1 MRLDPSAWK
10 LRYTMSRPEDLPAL
24 SPRSRAVAQLCA
36 LFVPDALE
44 VARLERLL
52 EEPSL
57 AALPLPAAG
66 ALGKAVAELVGVGV
80 AKRSANGAVAMV
92 PATGL
97 ALLREARTAGALGA
111 LLDAVAGLL
120 QREKQAPALAGDAHQ
135 ARMDAADRN
144 ERTAQLLQR
153 GYLLAGDVRAFEALK
168 SNRRPDFALL
178 AEPFAEEALRAVPAA
193 LRQEACEA
201 CLSHVVQHCA
211 PAEAVTDAC
220 QAIGDSP
227 LAFADDVTF
236 IRVLQGD
243 FAAATAVFDALP
255 GTLRQT
261 TAAEVGRAS
270 ICALTAMLRGED
282 EAAALAIRQV
292 LDVLRGNRK
301 RLVFPEPRAFALSLL
316 ALARLDTPASQTL
329 LADIAEAH
337 RWDQPGGSG
346 LALAQRAA
354 NVKAKSG
361 ASFYGQRPD
370 GFAGLL
376 DGIASCWLDAAL
388 DDEALAPI
396 RQLGARA
403 EENGF
408 AWVAA
413 ECRAVL
419 AQLSQRQDAAA
430 EGNPDGHAQLGTITL
445 TTLTVPPGTWEQSLG
460 LIEELAEAP
469 TGDEAEDA
477 AAPDG
482 RLAWTLRA
490 GSGHVELEAREQRR
504 GAGGGWTRGKQYG
517 AKRLAAES
525 TRMDFL
531 LPQDEAAIAAA
542 ATRQEWSRK
551 VSYFGLASLHAL
563 AGHPLVQDAKGQP
576 LEVVRREPE
585 LSVDQA
591 ADGAVVVRAMPPR
604 AGTDGAYS
612 VRFPSPGRCE
622 ITHFSAAHQRLFR
635 AIPEPGL
642 KLPGSA
648 RQRLLKTVPALA
660 SRVRVASSLQNVA
673 VEAVRVE
680 ADARPWVRLEPR
692 DDGLAVAL
700 EVEPIAHA
708 GSCFPPGAGGVVV
721 FASSKGRNLQAER
734 DFDAEAE
741 AVAELV
747 ERCPRLAAEPTTL
760 QPLILQGDECLE
772 LLEDLKAAG
781 ARCKWPH
788 GETMKVVGRAANN
801 ALRLSIKSAVQWM
814 QVSGELRVDE
824 ERALDLKRLFAL
836 VDENRGSRFLPLGGG
851 EFLALSQSFR
861 HRLEDFAAVA
871 TAGAKGA
878 QRLDPL
884 AALAVADVVE
894 GATVE
899 ADDGWHALRQRMEAA
914 SAFEPELP
922 STLQAELRSYQL
934 EGFNWLARLAEWGVG
949 ACLADDMGLG
959 KTLQALALLLLRAPG
974 GPALVVAP
982 TSVVPNWL
990 MEARRF
996 APTLAVKRYAGGGAQ
1011 RAAMLKELGPFD
1023 VVLATYGLLQNDVDE
1038 LTGRAWHT
1046 AVLDEAQAIKNPNAK
1061 RSQAAKEL
1069 QAACRVITTGT
1080 PVQNNLMDLHSLFGF
1095 VNPGLLGSVRQFRA
1109 RFVVPIER
1117 AGDPEAQARLRRLV
1131 NPFVL
1136 RRLKADVLDDL
1147 PSRTEI
1153 TLHVKMSEEEASL
1166 YEAVRQHALEELK
1179 GTVDGAPMRLFA
1191 HLTRLRLACCH
1202 PRLVLDSANVP
1213 ADLPPATT
1221 SSKLETFA
1229 ATLDDLLANRHK
1241 VLVFSQFVMHLR
1253 LIEDH
1258 LRDAGVAYQY
1268 LDGSTS
1274 SEERTAR
1281 IAAFQGGA
1289 GDVFLISLAAGGVG
1303 LNLTAADY
1311 VIHMDPWWN
1320 PAVEDQASD
1329 RAHRIGQTR
1338 PVTIY
1343 RLVAEGTIE
1352 EQIVDLHQRKR
1363 DLAQQLLAATD
1374 TPSRLDVEEMM
1385 ALLRQP
1391 LAA

>member
-10 LRYTMSRPEDLPAL
+10 LRYTMSRPEDLAAL
-24 SPRSRAVAQLCA
+24 SPRSRAVGQLCA
-36 LFVPDALE
+36 LFVPDALS
-44 VARLERLL
+44 VVRLTCLL

-66 ALGKAVAELVGVGV
+66 ALGDAVAELVRVGV
-80 AKRSANGAVAMV
+80 AKQAGSGTVAMV
-92 PATGL
+92 PAAAL
-97 ALLREARTAGALGA
+97 AVLREARAAGTLAA
-111 LLDAVAGLL
+111 LLAAVAGLL
-120 QREKQAPALAGDAHQ
+120 QREKQAPALSGQAHQ

-144 ERTAQLLQR
+144 ERTTQLLQR
-153 GYLLAGDVRAFEALK
+153 GYLLAGDVQGFEALQT
-168 SNRRPDFALL
+168 NRRPDFALL
-178 AEPFAEEALRAVPAA
+178 AEPFAEEALRAVPPA
-193 LRQEACEA
+193 LRQEACKA
-201 CLSHVVQHCA
+201 CLRRVIHYCA
-211 PAEAVTDAC
+211 PAEAVVDAC
-220 QAIGDSP
+220 QVIGDSP
-227 LAFADDVTF
+227 LASADDVAF
-236 IRVLQGD
+236 VRVLQGN
-243 FAAATAVFDALP
+243 FAAAAEVFDALP
-255 GTLRQT
+255 GPLRET

-270 ICALTAMLRGED
+270 ICALAAMLRGED
-282 EAAALAIRQV
+282 EAAALAIQQA
-292 LDVLRGNRK
+292 LDVLKGNRK

-361 ASFYGQRPD
+361 SSFYGHRPD

-376 DGIASCWLDAAL
+376 DGIAMCWLDAPP
-388 DDEALAPI
+388 DEEALA
-396 RQLGARA
+396 RTRRLRARA

-419 AQLSQRQDAAA
+419 AHLAPGEGAAA
-430 EGNPDGHAQLGTITL
+430 DGHAKLGTTTL
-445 TTLTVPPGTWEQSLG
+445 TTLTVPPGPWEHSLG

-469 TGDEAEDA
+469 AADEAEDA
-477 AAPDG
+477 AEPDG
-482 RLAWTLRA
+482 RLLWTLRA

-542 ATRQEWSRK
+542 ATRQEWNRK
-551 VSYFGLASLHAL
+551 ASYFGLASLHAL
-563 AGHPLVQDAKGQP
+563 AGHPRVQDAKGQP

-591 ADGAVVVRAMPPR
+591 ADGAVVVRATPPR

-612 VRFPSPGRCE
+612 VRFPAPGRCE

-721 FASSKGRNLQAER
+721 FASNKGRNLQAER

-760 QPLILQGDECLE
+760 QPLILRGDECLE
-772 LLEDLKAAG
+772 LLEELKAAG

-788 GETMKVVGRAANN
+788 GEAMKVVGRAANN

-851 EFLALSQSFR
+851 EYVAVSQSFR
-861 HRLEDFAAVA
+861 RRLEDFAAVA

-914 SAFEPELP
+914 NAFEPELP

-990 MEARRF
+990 AEARRF
-996 APTLAVKRYAGGGAQ
+996 APTLAVKRYAGSGPQ
-1011 RAAMLKELGPFD
+1011 RAAMLEELGPFD
-1023 VVLATYGLLQNDVDE
+1023 VVLATYGLLQNDVAE
-1038 LTGRAWHT
+1038 LTRPTWHT

-1095 VNPGLLGSVRQFRA
+1095 VNPGLLGSLRQFRA

-1166 YEAVRQHALEELK
+1166 YEAVRQHALGELK
-1179 GTVDGAPMRLFA
+1179 GTADGAPMRLFA

-1258 LRDAGVAYQY
+1258 LRAAGVAYQY
-1268 LDGSTS
+1268 LDGSTPT
-1274 SEERTAR
+1274 EERTAR
-1281 IAAFQGGA
+1281 IAAFQAGT